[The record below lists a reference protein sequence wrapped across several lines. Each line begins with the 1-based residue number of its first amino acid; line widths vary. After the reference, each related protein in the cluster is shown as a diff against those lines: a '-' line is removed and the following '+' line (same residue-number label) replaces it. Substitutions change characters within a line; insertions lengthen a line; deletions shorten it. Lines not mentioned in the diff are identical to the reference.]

1 MKRSTAAALAAI
13 MATVALTGCG
23 ASQTPSLIDS
33 ETSDQSAS
41 NSVTESVTESV
52 ATTPSTV
59 DTTSSEPVE
68 SDASSA
74 TDTASV
80 ATTESDP
87 ETDSDS
93 PAPSAQT
100 DKPALTTVATL
111 TTLAEPETKPVEQW
125 PELPDNYTFFHE
137 VGAKIRNA
145 DSFEIHETM
154 TGIADG
160 SMYESAPIRLSDV
173 AQGKF
178 EHEYILAVSG
188 NNVYVNST
196 FTDIGTGTDTDI
208 YEGYKTI
215 NGDKIETIYRKD
227 NKWISDSSEQT
238 DSTMTNTVLDSYGL
252 LRFLASD
259 YIFGD
264 DGAYGWTDNDLH
276 VCELVRQENGDIVIT
291 LPDYTKTL
299 CNLFD
304 NEICV
309 NATGL
314 MQNPNKN
321 EALSMDYG
329 DHEKLPI
336 QYTSDLTYTFD
347 KDYNIKSISFTWFT
361 SSNRTDTT
369 KHSHINVL
377 LEFSNFNNLAPITVP
392 DYEIVEPEATTEG

>member
-1 MKRSTAAALAAI
+1 MKRLTAAAFAAI

-33 ETSDQSAS
+33 DSDQSAS

-52 ATTPSTV
+52 ATTASTV

-68 SDASSA
+68 SDASSV
-74 TDTASV
+74 TDTASN

-111 TTLAEPETKPVEQW
+111 TKLAEPETKPVEQW

-196 FTDIGTGTDTDI
+196 FTDIGAGTDTDI

-238 DSTMTNTVLDSYGL
+238 DSTMTNAVLDSYGL

-259 YIFGD
+259 YVFGD

-276 VCELVRQENGDIVIT
+276 VCELVRQENGDIIVT
-291 LPDYTKTL
+291 LPDYVQTK
-299 CNLFD
+299 NNMFD
-304 NEICV
+304 FDICA
-309 NATGL
+309 NAKGL
-314 MQNPNKN
+314 VQNPNES
-321 EALSMDYG
+321 EALSMNG
-329 DHEKLPI
+329 DDGEKLPI

-347 KDYNIKSISFTWFT
+347 EDYNIKSISFTWF
-361 SSNRTDTT
+361 SYRGDTDTT
-369 KHSHINVL
+369 KDPHINVL

-392 DYEIVEPEATTEG
+392 DYEIVEPEATSEG

>member
-1 MKRSTAAALAAI
+1 MR
-13 MATVALTGCG
+13 
-23 ASQTPSLIDS
+23 
-33 ETSDQSAS
+33 
-41 NSVTESVTESV
+41 
-52 ATTPSTV
+52 
-59 DTTSSEPVE
+59 
-68 SDASSA
+68 
-74 TDTASV
+74 
-80 ATTESDP
+80 
-87 ETDSDS
+87 
-93 PAPSAQT
+93 
-100 DKPALTTVATL
+100 
-111 TTLAEPETKPVEQW
+111 
-125 PELPDNYTFFHE
+125 
-137 VGAKIRNA
+137 
-145 DSFEIHETM
+145 
-154 TGIADG
+154 
-160 SMYESAPIRLSDV
+160 DV
-173 AQGKF
+173 ANGKF

-196 FTDIGTGTDTDI
+196 FTDIDAGTDTNI

-238 DSTMTNTVLDSYGL
+238 DSTMTNAVLDSYGL

-259 YIFGD
+259 YVFGD

-276 VCELVRQENGDIVIT
+276 ACELVRQENGDIVIT

>member
-1 MKRSTAAALAAI
+1 MKRLTAAALAAI

-33 ETSDQSAS
+33 EISDQNTS
-41 NSVTESVTESV
+41 NSVTEYV
-52 ATTPSTV
+52 ATTASTV

-87 ETDSDS
+87 ETNSDS

-111 TTLAEPETKPVEQW
+111 TKLAEPETKPVEQW

-196 FTDIGTGTDTDI
+196 FTDIGAGTDTDI

-238 DSTMTNTVLDSYGL
+238 DSTMTNAVLDSYGL

-259 YIFGD
+259 YVFGD

-276 VCELVRQENGDIVIT
+276 ACELVRQENGDIVIT
-291 LPDYTKTL
+291 LPDYTKAL

>member
-1 MKRSTAAALAAI
+1 MMKRLTAAALAAI

-33 ETSDQSAS
+33 ETSDQSTS
-41 NSVTESVTESV
+41 NSVTESV
-52 ATTPSTV
+52 ATTASTV

-111 TTLAEPETKPVEQW
+111 TKLAEPETKPVEQW

-196 FTDIGTGTDTDI
+196 FTDIDAGTDTDI

-238 DSTMTNTVLDSYGL
+238 DSTMTNAVLDSYGL

-259 YIFGD
+259 YVFGD

-276 VCELVRQENGDIVIT
+276 ACELVRQENGDIVIT

>member
-1 MKRSTAAALAAI
+1 MKRLTAAALAAI

-33 ETSDQSAS
+33 EISDQNTS
-41 NSVTESVTESV
+41 NSVTESV
-52 ATTPSTV
+52 ATTASTV

-87 ETDSDS
+87 ETNSDS

-111 TTLAEPETKPVEQW
+111 TKLAEPETKPVEQW

-178 EHEYILAVSG
+178 EHEYILAVSD

-196 FTDIGTGTDTDI
+196 FTDIGAGTDTDI

-238 DSTMTNTVLDSYGL
+238 DSTMTNAVLDSYGL

-259 YIFGD
+259 YVFGD

-276 VCELVRQENGDIVIT
+276 ACELVRQENGDIVIT
-291 LPDYTKTL
+291 LPDYTKAL

>member
-1 MKRSTAAALAAI
+1 MKRLTAAALAAI

-33 ETSDQSAS
+33 ETSDQSTS
-41 NSVTESVTESV
+41 NSVAESV
-52 ATTPSTV
+52 ATTASTV

-111 TTLAEPETKPVEQW
+111 TKLAEPETKPVEQC

-154 TGIADG
+154 TGISSGRPGCEAD
-160 SMYESAPIRLSDV
+160 PIRLSDV
-173 AQGKF
+173 ANGKF

-196 FTDIGTGTDTDI
+196 FTDIDAGTDTNI

-238 DSTMTNTVLDSYGL
+238 DSTMTNAVLDSYGL

-259 YIFGD
+259 YVFGD

-276 VCELVRQENGDIVIT
+276 ACELVRQENGDIVIT

>member
-1 MKRSTAAALAAI
+1 MKRLTAAALAAI

-33 ETSDQSAS
+33 EISDQNTS
-41 NSVTESVTESV
+41 NSVTESV
-52 ATTPSTV
+52 ATTASTV

-87 ETDSDS
+87 ETNSDS

-111 TTLAEPETKPVEQW
+111 TKLAEPETKPVEQW

-196 FTDIGTGTDTDI
+196 FTDIGAGTDTDI

-238 DSTMTNTVLDSYGL
+238 DSTMTNAVLDSYGL

-259 YIFGD
+259 YVFGD

-276 VCELVRQENGDIVIT
+276 ACELVRQENGDIVIT
-291 LPDYTKTL
+291 LPDYIKAL

-361 SSNRTDTT
+361 VGNRTDTT

>member
-1 MKRSTAAALAAI
+1 MKRLTAAALAAI
-13 MATVALTGCG
+13 MATVALTGCS

-33 ETSDQSAS
+33 EISDQNTS
-41 NSVTESVTESV
+41 NSVTESV
-52 ATTPSTV
+52 ATTASTV

-87 ETDSDS
+87 ETNSDS

-111 TTLAEPETKPVEQW
+111 TKLAEPETKPVEQW

-196 FTDIGTGTDTDI
+196 FTDIGAGTDTDI

-238 DSTMTNTVLDSYGL
+238 DSTMTNAVLDSYGL

-259 YIFGD
+259 YVFGD

-276 VCELVRQENGDIVIT
+276 ACELVRQENGDIVIT
-291 LPDYTKTL
+291 LPDYTKAL

-392 DYEIVEPEATTEG
+392 DYEIVEPEATPEG

>member
-1 MKRSTAAALAAI
+1 MKRLTAAALAAI

-33 ETSDQSAS
+33 EISDQNTS
-41 NSVTESVTESV
+41 NSVTESV
-52 ATTPSTV
+52 ATTASTV

-74 TDTASV
+74 TDTTSV

-87 ETDSDS
+87 ETNSDS

-111 TTLAEPETKPVEQW
+111 TKLAEPETKPVEQW

-196 FTDIGTGTDTDI
+196 FTDIGAGTDTDI

-238 DSTMTNTVLDSYGL
+238 DSTMTNAVLDSYGL

-259 YIFGD
+259 YVFGD

-276 VCELVRQENGDIVIT
+276 ACELVRQENGDIVIT
-291 LPDYTKTL
+291 LPDYTKAL

>member
-196 FTDIGTGTDTDI
+196 FTDIGAGTDTDI

-238 DSTMTNTVLDSYGL
+238 DSTMTNAVLDSYGL

-361 SSNRTDTT
+361 SSNRTDIT

>member
-1 MKRSTAAALAAI
+1 MKRLTAAALAAI

-23 ASQTPSLIDS
+23 ASQTPSLIAS
-33 ETSDQSAS
+33 ETSDQSSS

-87 ETDSDS
+87 ETDPDS
-93 PAPSAQT
+93 PAPSVQT

-196 FTDIGTGTDTDI
+196 FTDIGAGTDTDI

-238 DSTMTNTVLDSYGL
+238 DSTMTNAVLDSYGL

-392 DYEIVEPEATTEG
+392 DYEIVEPEATTAG

>member
-1 MKRSTAAALAAI
+1 MKRLTAAALAAI

-33 ETSDQSAS
+33 EISDQNTS
-41 NSVTESVTESV
+41 NSVTESV
-52 ATTPSTV
+52 ATTASTV

-87 ETDSDS
+87 ETNSDS

-111 TTLAEPETKPVEQW
+111 TKLAEPETKPVEQW

-196 FTDIGTGTDTDI
+196 FTDIGAGTDTDI

-238 DSTMTNTVLDSYGL
+238 DSTMTNAVLDSYGL

-259 YIFGD
+259 YVFGD

-276 VCELVRQENGDIVIT
+276 ACELVRQENGDIVIT
-291 LPDYTKTL
+291 LPDYTKAL

-336 QYTSDLTYTFD
+336 QYTSNLTYTFD

>member
-1 MKRSTAAALAAI
+1 MKRLTAATLAAI

-33 ETSDQSAS
+33 ETSDQSTS
-41 NSVTESVTESV
+41 NSVTESV
-52 ATTPSTV
+52 ATTASTV

-111 TTLAEPETKPVEQW
+111 TKLAEPETKPVEQW

-196 FTDIGTGTDTDI
+196 FTDIDAGTDTDI

-238 DSTMTNTVLDSYGL
+238 DSTMTNAVLDSYGL

-259 YIFGD
+259 YVFGD

-276 VCELVRQENGDIVIT
+276 ACELVRQENGDIVIT
-291 LPDYTKTL
+291 LPDYVQTK
-299 CNLFD
+299 NNMFD
-304 NEICV
+304 FDICV
-309 NATGL
+309 NAKGL
-314 MQNPNKN
+314 IQNLNKS
-321 EALSMDYG
+321 EALGMNCDDG
-329 DHEKLPI
+329 EKL
-336 QYTSDLTYTFD
+336 QLQHTSGLTYTFD
-347 KDYNIKSISFTWFT
+347 KDYNIKSISLTWFT
-361 SSNRTDTT
+361 SANRTDTT

>member
-1 MKRSTAAALAAI
+1 MKRLTAAALAAI
-13 MATVALTGCG
+13 MTTVALTGCG

-33 ETSDQSAS
+33 ETSDQSTS
-41 NSVTESVTESV
+41 NSVTESV
-52 ATTPSTV
+52 ATTASTV

-87 ETDSDS
+87 ETGSDS

-100 DKPALTTVATL
+100 DKPALTTIATL
-111 TTLAEPETKPVEQW
+111 TKLAEPETKPVEQW

-196 FTDIGTGTDTDI
+196 FTDIGAGTDTDI

-238 DSTMTNTVLDSYGL
+238 DSTMTNAVLDSYGL

-259 YIFGD
+259 YVFGD

-276 VCELVRQENGDIVIT
+276 ACELVRQENGDIVIT
-291 LPDYTKTL
+291 LPDYTKAL

>member
-1 MKRSTAAALAAI
+1 MKRLTAAALAAI

-33 ETSDQSAS
+33 EISDQNTS
-41 NSVTESVTESV
+41 NSVTESV
-52 ATTPSTV
+52 ATTASTV

-87 ETDSDS
+87 ETNSDS

-111 TTLAEPETKPVEQW
+111 TKLAEPETKPVEQW

-160 SMYESAPIRLSDV
+160 SMYESAPIRLSDG

-196 FTDIGTGTDTDI
+196 FTDIGAGTDTDI

-238 DSTMTNTVLDSYGL
+238 DSTMTNAVLDSYGL

-259 YIFGD
+259 YVFGD

-276 VCELVRQENGDIVIT
+276 ACELVRQENGDIVIT
-291 LPDYTKTL
+291 LPDYTKAL

>member
-41 NSVTESVTESV
+41 NSVTESV

-111 TTLAEPETKPVEQW
+111 TKLAEPETKPVEQW

-196 FTDIGTGTDTDI
+196 FTDIGAGTDTDI

-238 DSTMTNTVLDSYGL
+238 DSTMTNAVLDSYGL

>member
-1 MKRSTAAALAAI
+1 MKRLTAAALAAI

-33 ETSDQSAS
+33 ETSDQSTS
-41 NSVTESVTESV
+41 NSVTESV
-52 ATTPSTV
+52 ATTASTV

-111 TTLAEPETKPVEQW
+111 TKLAEPETKPVEQW

-178 EHEYILAVSG
+178 EHEYVLAVSG

-196 FTDIGTGTDTDI
+196 FTDIGAGTDTDI
-208 YEGYKTI
+208 YEEYKTI

-238 DSTMTNTVLDSYGL
+238 DSTMTNAVLDSYGL

>member
-173 AQGKF
+173 VQGKF

-196 FTDIGTGTDTDI
+196 FTDIGAGTDTDI

-238 DSTMTNTVLDSYGL
+238 DSTMTNAVLDSYGL

>member
-196 FTDIGTGTDTDI
+196 FTDIGAGTDTDI

-238 DSTMTNTVLDSYGL
+238 DSTMTNAVLDSYGL

>member
-111 TTLAEPETKPVEQW
+111 TKLAEPETKPVEQW

-154 TGIADG
+154 TGIANG

-196 FTDIGTGTDTDI
+196 FTDIGAGTDTDI

-238 DSTMTNTVLDSYGL
+238 DSTMTNAVLDSYGL

-361 SSNRTDTT
+361 SGNSTDTT
-369 KHSHINVL
+369 KHPHINVL

>member
-1 MKRSTAAALAAI
+1 MKRLTAAALAAI
-13 MATVALTGCG
+13 IATVALTGCG

-33 ETSDQSAS
+33 ETSDQNTS
-41 NSVTESVTESV
+41 NSVTESVTVSVTVSV
-52 ATTPSTV
+52 ATTASTV

-80 ATTESDP
+80 ATTESNP
-87 ETDSDS
+87 ETNSDS

-111 TTLAEPETKPVEQW
+111 TKLAEPETKPIEQW

-178 EHEYILAVSG
+178 EHEYVLAVSG
-188 NNVYVNST
+188 DNVYVNST
-196 FTDIGTGTDTDI
+196 FTDIGADTDTDI

-238 DSTMTNTVLDSYGL
+238 VSTMTNAVLDSYGL
-252 LRFLASD
+252 L
-259 YIFGD
+259 
-264 DGAYGWTDNDLH
+264 
-276 VCELVRQENGDIVIT
+276 
-291 LPDYTKTL
+291 
-299 CNLFD
+299 
-304 NEICV
+304 
-309 NATGL
+309 
-314 MQNPNKN
+314 
-321 EALSMDYG
+321 
-329 DHEKLPI
+329 
-336 QYTSDLTYTFD
+336 
-347 KDYNIKSISFTWFT
+347 
-361 SSNRTDTT
+361 
-369 KHSHINVL
+369 
-377 LEFSNFNNLAPITVP
+377 
-392 DYEIVEPEATTEG
+392 

>member
-1 MKRSTAAALAAI
+1 MKRLTAAALAAI

-33 ETSDQSAS
+33 EISDQNTS
-41 NSVTESVTESV
+41 NSVTESV
-52 ATTPSTV
+52 ATTASTV

-111 TTLAEPETKPVEQW
+111 TNLAEPETKPVEQW

-196 FTDIGTGTDTDI
+196 FTDIDAGTDTDI

-238 DSTMTNTVLDSYGL
+238 DSTMTNAVLDSYGL

-259 YIFGD
+259 YVFGD

-276 VCELVRQENGDIVIT
+276 ACELVRQENGDIVIT
-291 LPDYTKTL
+291 LPDYTKAL

>member
-13 MATVALTGCG
+13 MATVTLTGCG

-111 TTLAEPETKPVEQW
+111 TKLAEPETKPVEQW

-196 FTDIGTGTDTDI
+196 FTDIGAGTDTDI

-238 DSTMTNTVLDSYGL
+238 DSTMTNAVLDSYGL

>member
-1 MKRSTAAALAAI
+1 MKRLTAAALAAI

-33 ETSDQSAS
+33 EISDQNTS
-41 NSVTESVTESV
+41 NSVTESV
-52 ATTPSTV
+52 ATTASTV

-87 ETDSDS
+87 ETNSDS

-111 TTLAEPETKPVEQW
+111 TKLAEPETKPVEQW

-196 FTDIGTGTDTDI
+196 FTDIGAGTDTDI

-238 DSTMTNTVLDSYGL
+238 DSTMTNAVLDSYGL

-259 YIFGD
+259 YVFGD

-276 VCELVRQENGDIVIT
+276 ACELVRQENGDIVIT
-291 LPDYTKTL
+291 LPDYTKAL

-392 DYEIVEPEATTEG
+392 DYEIVELEATTEG

>member
-1 MKRSTAAALAAI
+1 MKRLTAAALAAI

-33 ETSDQSAS
+33 EISDQNTS
-41 NSVTESVTESV
+41 NSVTESV
-52 ATTPSTV
+52 ATTASTV

-87 ETDSDS
+87 ETNSDS

-111 TTLAEPETKPVEQW
+111 TKLAEPETKPVEQW

-196 FTDIGTGTDTDI
+196 FTDIGAGTDTDI

-238 DSTMTNTVLDSYGL
+238 DSTMTNAVLDSYGL

-259 YIFGD
+259 YVFGD

-276 VCELVRQENGDIVIT
+276 ACELVRQENGDIVIT
-291 LPDYTKTL
+291 LPDYTKAL

-392 DYEIVEPEATTEG
+392 DYEIVEPEATTES

>member
-1 MKRSTAAALAAI
+1 MKRLTAAALAAI
-13 MATVALTGCG
+13 MVTVALTGCG

-33 ETSDQSAS
+33 ETSDQSTS
-41 NSVTESVTESV
+41 NSVTESV
-52 ATTPSTV
+52 ATTASTV

-111 TTLAEPETKPVEQW
+111 TKLAEPETKPVEQW

-178 EHEYILAVSG
+178 EHEYILAISG

-196 FTDIGTGTDTDI
+196 FTDIDAGTDTDI

-238 DSTMTNTVLDSYGL
+238 DSTMTNAVLDSYGL

-259 YIFGD
+259 YVFGD
-264 DGAYGWTDNDLH
+264 DGAFGWTDNDLH
-276 VCELVRQENGDIVIT
+276 VCELVRQENGDIIVT
-291 LPDYTKTL
+291 LPDYTKTV

-309 NATGL
+309 NAAGL
-314 MQNPNKN
+314 IQNPNKN
-321 EALSMDYG
+321 EALGYNKPDYKYTNY
-329 DHEKLPI
+329 KLSI
-336 QYTSDLTYTFD
+336 QKAANVIYTFD

-361 SSNRTDTT
+361 SGNRTNTT
-369 KHSHINVL
+369 KDPHINVL
-377 LEFSNFNNLAPITVP
+377 LKFSNFNNLAPITVP

>member
-1 MKRSTAAALAAI
+1 MKRLTAAALAAI
-13 MATVALTGCG
+13 MTAVALTGC
-23 ASQTPSLIDS
+23 
-33 ETSDQSAS
+33 S
-41 NSVTESVTESV
+41 NSEQS
-52 ATTPSTV
+52 STADSAV
-59 DTTSSEPVE
+59 SNQNVSDAPTTTSATEPIGTIPVSDETFAEPVE
-68 SDASSA
+68 IDASVTTDVSA
-74 TDTASV
+74 PVETAEV
-80 ATTESDP
+80 
-87 ETDSDS
+87 ETDS

-111 TTLAEPETKPVEQW
+111 TKLAEPETKPVEQW

-160 SMYESAPIRLSDV
+160 SMYEAAPIRLSDV
-173 AQGKF
+173 ANGEF

-188 NNVYVNST
+188 NNMYVNST
-196 FTDIGTGTDTDI
+196 FTDISAGTDADI

-238 DSTMTNTVLDSYGL
+238 DSTMTNAVLDSYGL

-259 YIFGD
+259 YVFGD

-276 VCELVRQENGDIVIT
+276 ACELVRQENGDIIVSFS
-291 LPDYTKTL
+291 YTKDKAN
-299 CNLFD
+299 NLFD
-304 NEICV
+304 RDICV
-309 NATGL
+309 NAKGL
-314 MQNPNKN
+314 VQNPNKS
-321 EALSMDYG
+321 EALSMNYDDG
-329 DHEKLPI
+329 EKLPI
-336 QYTSDLTYTFD
+336 IQNMPNLTYTFD
-347 KDYNIKSISFTWFT
+347 KDYNIKSVSFTWF
-361 SSNRTDTT
+361 SERSHADTT
-369 KHSHINVL
+369 KDSHITVL

>member
-1 MKRSTAAALAAI
+1 MKRLTAAALAAI

-33 ETSDQSAS
+33 ETSDQSTS
-41 NSVTESVTESV
+41 NSVTESV
-52 ATTPSTV
+52 ATTASTV

-111 TTLAEPETKPVEQW
+111 TKLAEPETKPVEQW

-196 FTDIGTGTDTDI
+196 FTDIGAGTDTDI

-238 DSTMTNTVLDSYGL
+238 DSTMTNAVLDSYGL

-259 YIFGD
+259 YVFSD

-276 VCELVRQENGDIVIT
+276 ACELVRQENGDIVIT
-291 LPDYTKTL
+291 LPDYTKAL

>member
-1 MKRSTAAALAAI
+1 MKRLTAAALAAI
-13 MATVALTGCG
+13 MTTVALTGCG

-33 ETSDQSAS
+33 ETSDQSTS
-41 NSVTESVTESV
+41 NSVTESV
-52 ATTPSTV
+52 ATTASTV

-68 SDASSA
+68 SDASSV
-74 TDTASV
+74 TDTASN
-80 ATTESDP
+80 ATIESDP
-87 ETDSDS
+87 ETDSDF

-111 TTLAEPETKPVEQW
+111 TKLAEPETKPVEQW

-196 FTDIGTGTDTDI
+196 FTDIGAGTDTDI

-238 DSTMTNTVLDSYGL
+238 DSTMTNAVLDSYGL

-259 YIFGD
+259 YVFSD

-276 VCELVRQENGDIVIT
+276 ACELVRQENGDIVIT
-291 LPDYTKTL
+291 LPDYTKAL

>member
-1 MKRSTAAALAAI
+1 MKRLTAAALAAI

-33 ETSDQSAS
+33 ETSDQSTS
-41 NSVTESVTESV
+41 NSVTESV
-52 ATTPSTV
+52 ATTASTV

-68 SDASSA
+68 SDASSVN
-74 TDTASV
+74 DTASN
-80 ATTESDP
+80 ATIESDP

-111 TTLAEPETKPVEQW
+111 TKLAEPETKPVEQW

-145 DSFEIHETM
+145 NSFEIHETM

-173 AQGKF
+173 VQGKF

-188 NNVYVNST
+188 NNVYVNSA
-196 FTDIGTGTDTDI
+196 FTDIGAGTDTDI

-238 DSTMTNTVLDSYGL
+238 DSTMTNAVLDSYGL

-259 YIFGD
+259 YVFGD
-264 DGAYGWTDNDLH
+264 DGVYGWTDNDLH
-276 VCELVRQENGDIVIT
+276 ACELVRQENGDIVIT
-291 LPDYTKTL
+291 LPDYTKTK
-299 CNLFD
+299 NNMFD
-304 NEICV
+304 FDICA
-309 NATGL
+309 NAKGL
-314 MQNPNKN
+314 VQNPNKS
-321 EALSMDYG
+321 EALSMNG
-329 DHEKLPI
+329 DDGEKLPI

-347 KDYNIKSISFTWFT
+347 EDYNIKSISFTWF
-361 SSNRTDTT
+361 SYRGDTDTT
-369 KHSHINVL
+369 KDPHINVL

>member
-1 MKRSTAAALAAI
+1 MKRLTAAALAAI

-33 ETSDQSAS
+33 ETSDQSTS
-41 NSVTESVTESV
+41 NSVAESV
-52 ATTPSTV
+52 ATTASTA

-87 ETDSDS
+87 ETNSDS

-196 FTDIGTGTDTDI
+196 FTDIGAGTDTDI

-238 DSTMTNTVLDSYGL
+238 DSTMTNAVLDSYGL

-259 YIFGD
+259 YVFGD

-276 VCELVRQENGDIVIT
+276 ACELVRQENGDIVIT
-291 LPDYTKTL
+291 LPDYTKAL

>member
-1 MKRSTAAALAAI
+1 MKRLTAAALAAI
-13 MATVALTGCG
+13 MTAVALTGCSNSEQSST
-23 ASQTPSLIDS
+23 ADS
-33 ETSDQSAS
+33 AVSNQNVSDAPTTTSATEPIGTIPVSDETSA
-41 NSVTESVTESV
+41 
-52 ATTPSTV
+52 
-59 DTTSSEPVE
+59 EPVE
-68 SDASSA
+68 IDANVTTDVSA
-74 TDTASV
+74 PVETAEV
-80 ATTESDP
+80 
-87 ETDSDS
+87 ETDS

-111 TTLAEPETKPVEQW
+111 TKLVEPETKPVEQW

-137 VGAKIRNA
+137 AGKKIRNA

-173 AQGKF
+173 ANGEF

-196 FTDIGTGTDTDI
+196 FTDIGAGTDTDV

-215 NGDKIETIYRKD
+215 NGNKIETIYRKD

-238 DSTMTNTVLDSYGL
+238 DSTMTNAVLDSYGL

-259 YIFGD
+259 YVFGD
-264 DGAYGWTDNDLH
+264 DGAFGWTDNDLH

-291 LPDYTKTL
+291 LPDYTKTV

-314 MQNPNKN
+314 IQNPSKN
-321 EALSMDYG
+321 EALSYNNPDYKYTNY
-329 DHEKLPI
+329 KLSI
-336 QYTSDLTYTFD
+336 QKTSNVTYTFD
-347 KDYNIKSISFTWFT
+347 KDYNIKSISFTWA
-361 SSNRTDTT
+361 TD
-369 KHSHINVL
+369 KKYAPHINVL

-392 DYEIVEPEATTEG
+392 DYEIVEPVEG

>member
-1 MKRSTAAALAAI
+1 MKRLTAAALAAI

-33 ETSDQSAS
+33 ETSDQSTS
-41 NSVTESVTESV
+41 NSVTESV
-52 ATTPSTV
+52 ATTASTV

-100 DKPALTTVATL
+100 DKPALTTIATL
-111 TTLAEPETKPVEQW
+111 TKLAEPETKPVEQW

-196 FTDIGTGTDTDI
+196 FTDIDAGTDTDI

-238 DSTMTNTVLDSYGL
+238 DSTMTNAVLDSYGL

-259 YIFGD
+259 YVFGD

-276 VCELVRQENGDIVIT
+276 ACELVRQENGDIVIT
-291 LPDYTKTL
+291 LPDYTKAL

>member
-111 TTLAEPETKPVEQW
+111 TKLAEPETKPVEQW

-196 FTDIGTGTDTDI
+196 FTDIGAGTDTDI

-238 DSTMTNTVLDSYGL
+238 DSTMTNAVLDSYGL

>member
-1 MKRSTAAALAAI
+1 MKRLTAAALAAI

-33 ETSDQSAS
+33 EISDQNTS
-41 NSVTESVTESV
+41 NSVTESV
-52 ATTPSTV
+52 ATTASTV

-87 ETDSDS
+87 ETNSDS

-111 TTLAEPETKPVEQW
+111 TKLAEPETKPVEQW

-196 FTDIGTGTDTDI
+196 FTDIGAGTDTDI

-238 DSTMTNTVLDSYGL
+238 DSTMTNAVLDSYGL

-259 YIFGD
+259 YVFGD

-276 VCELVRQENGDIVIT
+276 ACELVRQENGDIVIT
-291 LPDYTKTL
+291 LPDYTKAL

>member
-1 MKRSTAAALAAI
+1 MLPYYFTEDLSIAD
-13 MATVALTGCG
+13 
-23 ASQTPSLIDS
+23 AS
-33 ETSDQSAS
+33 SAF
-41 NSVTESVTESV
+41 TITESV
-52 ATTPSTV
+52 ATTASTI

-74 TDTASV
+74 TDTTSV
-80 ATTESDP
+80 ATTENDP
-87 ETDSDS
+87 ETDTDS
-93 PAPSAQT
+93 PAPSVQT

-111 TTLAEPETKPVEQW
+111 TKLAEPETKPVEQW
-125 PELPDNYTFFHE
+125 TELPDNYTFFHE

-196 FTDIGTGTDTDI
+196 FTDIGAGTDTDI

-238 DSTMTNTVLDSYGL
+238 DSTMTNAVLDSYGL

-264 DGAYGWTDNDLH
+264 DGAFGWTDNDLH
-276 VCELVRQENGDIVIT
+276 VCELVRQENGDIIVT
-291 LPDYTKTL
+291 LPDYVQTK
-299 CNLFD
+299 NNMFD
-304 NEICV
+304 FDICV
-309 NATGL
+309 NAKGL
-314 MQNPNKN
+314 VQNPNKN
-321 EALSMDYG
+321 EALSMNRG
-329 DHEKLPI
+329 DREKLPI

-347 KDYNIKSISFTWFT
+347 EYYNIKSISFTWFT
-361 SSNRTDTT
+361 VCSNTDTT
-369 KHSHINVL
+369 KHPHINVL

>member
-196 FTDIGTGTDTDI
+196 FTDIGAGTDTDI

-238 DSTMTNTVLDSYGL
+238 DSTMTNAVLDSYGL

-392 DYEIVEPEATTEG
+392 DYKIVEPEATTEG